1 MYVPTKCCEE
11 NHVDLLLI
19 VEEKKRYYVLIKDF
33 NKFMHDHILH
43 GKRKHFWFCRYD

>member
-19 VEEKKRYYVLIKDF
+19 VEEKKRHYVLIKDF

-43 GKRKHFWFCRYD
+43 GKRKHF